1 MNAVTPGGR
10 LLKVSS
16 IIVIIFSVIPF
27 FLIIWPA
34 LRLVATFGI
43 DFGFLLMAGE
53 FTFTIYVHIMG
64 LIHCNN
70 LEKASLLWKL
80 GIARIIMIAATF
92 LAFVIAFVIA
102 SGNISVLS
110 LLGFVLAFILSIS
123 YTVGASR
130 NMEAADEWT
139 RVVWEC
145 AECGEINR
153 VHTSRCVSCKAFRVR

>member
-1 MNAVTPGGR
+1 MNAATPGGR

-27 FLIIWPA
+27 YLIIWPA

-43 DFGFLLMAGE
+43 DLGFLLMVGE
-53 FTFTIYVHIMG
+53 FAFTMYVHIMG

-80 GIARIIMIAATF
+80 GMARIIMIATT
-92 LAFVIAFVIA
+92 LLGSVFVSVIA
-102 SGNISVLS
+102 SGNISALS
-110 LLGFVLAFILSIS
+110 LLGFVPALILSIS
-123 YTVGASR
+123 YTVGASE
-130 NMEAADEWT
+130 NKNVSNKWT

-153 VHTSRCVSCKAFRVR
+153 VCTSRCVSCKAIRVR